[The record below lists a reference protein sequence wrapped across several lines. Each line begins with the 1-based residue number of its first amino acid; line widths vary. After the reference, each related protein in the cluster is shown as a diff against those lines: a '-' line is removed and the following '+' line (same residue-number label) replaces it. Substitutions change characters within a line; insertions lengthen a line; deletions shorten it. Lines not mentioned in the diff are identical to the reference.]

1 MAEMIFDE
9 RTYLRQQLAELQRE
23 YHRQAAPI
31 IEKLVAIESMAPPA
45 PIVVAIAAKE
55 QA

>member
-1 MAEMIFDE
+1 MTFDE
-9 RTYLRQQLAELQRE
+9 RNYLRQQLAELQRE

-31 IEKLVAIESMAPPA
+31 IEKLVAIESMTLPA
-45 PIVVAIAAKE
+45 PIVIAIPAKE

>member
-1 MAEMIFDE
+1 MTFDE

-31 IEKLVAIESMAPPA
+31 IEKLVAVESMTLPA
-45 PIVVAIAAKE
+45 PIVVILAVKE